1 MQLNWQKPFDM
12 KILVIDNY
20 DSFVYN
26 IVYMLYELGINDL
39 TIVKNDKV
47 EIKEIED
54 YDGIIL
60 SPGPGI
66 PASAGKMPR
75 IIREFAP
82 TKKMLG
88 VCLGHQAIG
97 EAFGG
102 KLINLKEPMHGL
114 KTKIQIKKQD
124 TLFDGLPNN
133 FEIGHYHSWI
143 LDENLPAVLE
153 VLARDGNGNVAAI
166 RHSKYALWGVQFH
179 PESVLTQFGKNL
191 IKNWL
196 IA

>member
-1 MQLNWQKPFDM
+1 M

-39 TIVKNDKV
+39 TIIKNDKV

-60 SPGPGI
+60 SPGPGV

-75 IIREFAP
+75 IIREFAA

-114 KTKIQIKKQD
+114 KTNIQIQKQD
-124 TLFDGLPNN
+124 PLFDGLPNN

-143 LDENLPAVLE
+143 LDEKLPSVLK

-166 RHSKYALWGVQFH
+166 RHSEYAVWGVQFH

-196 IA
+196 NS